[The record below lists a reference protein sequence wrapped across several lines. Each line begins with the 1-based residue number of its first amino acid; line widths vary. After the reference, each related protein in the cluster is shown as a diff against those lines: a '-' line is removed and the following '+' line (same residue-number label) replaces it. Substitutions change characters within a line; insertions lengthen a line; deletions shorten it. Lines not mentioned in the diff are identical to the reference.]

1 MFGCSLVLLCIGSS
15 PGDDIYKEWEVVS
28 AWGKKV
34 DKVESEWVSDVKYYI
49 IFDATNNN
57 TCFHTSLF
65 TFFSFNFHF
74 IKTIQFNFGLYTQQ
88 KCIYTNCNPCLSSI
102 CYFSI
107 REMHLLPIVNIY
119 MEIPSFQSRLT

>member
-49 IFDATNNN
+49 IFDATNNKSN
-57 TCFHTSLF
+57 TCFHTSFLTYF
-65 TFFSFNFHF
+65 NISASTLISLKQFNPIFVYTIQKNGFDQKVQPFSFIDF
-74 IKTIQFNFGLYTQQ
+74 LV
-88 KCIYTNCNPCLSSI
+88 
-102 CYFSI
+102 
-107 REMHLLPIVNIY
+107 M
-119 MEIPSFQSRLT
+119 